1 MIDAKDAGP
10 HRILYGGSTVKKKL
24 FSLMLALM
32 LLLCIVPA
40 HAAYG
45 TLYMVIDCT
54 RAPMY
59 AACTG
64 AMPLLRYVNA
74 GEIVYC
80 IATLADYYCV
90 AYGNNTGYISRQYLA
105 AVDDNH
111 YTFKLPDGQYESSS
125 GSDYTVQFGGIPYF
139 RYTAHEAKAN
149 QKLAT
154 RSGPGTEYTSTL
166 TYPKETKVKTYY
178 ITDGSGVDWVYFSFT
193 YRGEDYL
200 LYTGNKRIDSQTP
213 VTVNREEQTFPAYIT
228 KEVTPFFG
236 PGYNYAHAEHTVPA
250 GSAVQGVYQT
260 PEGWLMFDYQVPGG
274 RIQRAWA
281 PAEYWR

>member
-1 MIDAKDAGP
+1 M
-10 HRILYGGSTVKKKL
+10 KKKL
-24 FSLMLALM
+24 LSFVLALL

-45 TLYMVIDCT
+45 TLYMVIDCAS
-54 RAPMY
+54 APMY

-64 AMPLLRYVNA
+64 EMPLLRYVNA
-74 GEIVYC
+74 GEIVHC

-90 AYGNNTGYISRQYLA
+90 AYGNSTGYISRQYLA

-111 YTFKLPDGQYESSS
+111 YTFKLPGVQY
-125 GSDYTVQFGGIPYF
+125 GSAVGGNPVVPYGGIPFF
-139 RYTAHEAKAN
+139 RYTPHEAQAN

-154 RSGPGTEYTSTL
+154 RSGPGTEYTGTL

-178 ITDGSGVDWVYFSFT
+178 ITDGSGVDWVCFSFT

-200 LYTGNKRIDSQTP
+200 LYTGNKRIDSRQALP
-213 VTVNREEQTFPAYIT
+213 VNREEKTFPAYIT
-228 KEVTPFFG
+228 KEVTPFYG
-236 PGYNYAHAEHTVPA
+236 PGYTYARAEHTVPA

-260 PEGWLMFDYQVPGG
+260 TEGWLMFDYQVPGG

-281 PAEYWR
+281 PLEYWK